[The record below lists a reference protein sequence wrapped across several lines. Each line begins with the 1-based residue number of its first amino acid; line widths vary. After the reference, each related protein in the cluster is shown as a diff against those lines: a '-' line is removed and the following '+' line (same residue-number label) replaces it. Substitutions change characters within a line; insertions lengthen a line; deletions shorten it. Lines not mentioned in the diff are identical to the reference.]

1 MQVKL
6 RSICFNF
13 IMDLIHG
20 WLGKNRHSLPL
31 QSAAN
36 RNCHRSPFLEA
47 TRVCGWDTTR
57 RAARQRADVTPT
69 PPAPRPAP
77 ELPQSCRGAPGG
89 SGERQPEGRRRALA
103 HSSPA
108 IPADLKA
115 VFQAIGPVWGR
126 EVPVLCLLALPGVT
140 SNLSAGGSGLL
151 AFWCFH
157 GN

>member
-1 MQVKL
+1 MFAGG
-6 RSICFNF
+6 S
-13 IMDLIHG
+13 
-20 WLGKNRHSLPL
+20 
-31 QSAAN
+31 
-36 RNCHRSPFLEA
+36 
-47 TRVCGWDTTR
+47 TTR

-151 AFWCFH
+151 AFLVFPRQLNSWGFPACCPHLPKPHLPDHACSPSRALH
-157 GN
+157 GERWHR